1 MRKIISQ
8 VLFFALF
15 LTGCT
20 SGSFESAAE
29 LYAKGEYELA
39 MEAFEKAAD
48 ENPDD
53 VDVKIGQGFNLAML
67 GKTREAID
75 VLYPIYEGSVL
86 DGPQNEKDVDRI
98 YDLGSILID
107 LYIEEG
113 SPVNAGY
120 VSDQLIFL
128 ARNTDEKEK
137 YQLKSAEIYVELY
150 KDNLKYE
157 AAYRKALTDI
167 INLSI
172 YAGDEY
178 VALVNSYRAGGDYK
192 GMLAAADN
200 MIIYMR
206 GRSAHIDNFPAV
218 IGAILDAA
226 EVSGYDEYE
235 KKPQDYYA
243 AAQEFITLAGDK
255 GLTYEQKLRYRIVI
269 AERMHQNDV
278 AIRLLG
284 VYLNH
289 CKDDEK
295 AIKEKAFLED
305 RF

>member
-1 MRKIISQ
+1 
-8 VLFFALF
+8 

-20 SGSFESAAE
+20 SGVFEDASE
-29 LYAKGEYELA
+29 LFKKGEYG
-39 MEAFEKAAD
+39 EAQKLFEQATT

-53 VDVKIGQGFNLAML
+53 ENVIIGMGYNLAML
-67 GKTREAID
+67 GKSREAID
-75 VLYPIYEGSVL
+75 VIYPIYESKVL
-86 DGPQNEKDVDRI
+86 AGPQNDKDIDQI
-98 YDLGSILID
+98 YDLGELLLD
-107 LYIEEG
+107 LYSKEG
-113 SPVNAGY
+113 SLVNAGF
-120 VSDQLIFL
+120 VSDQLIYL
-128 ARNTDEKEK
+128 ARDTYEKEK
-137 YQLKSAEIYVELY
+137 YMLKSAEIYVELY

-157 AAYRKALTDI
+157 GAYRKALSDI
-167 INLSI
+167 ISLSV

-178 VALVNSYRAGGDYK
+178 VELVNSYRAGGDYK

-206 GRSAHIDNFPAV
+206 GRSAHIDDFPAV

-226 EVSGYDEYE
+226 EVAGYDEYE
-235 KKPQDYYA
+235 KTPQDYYA

-269 AERMHQNDV
+269 AERMHQIDV

-289 CKDDEK
+289 RKDDAK
-295 AIKEKAFLED
+295 AVKEKEFLES